1 MQDTRL
7 NNLIAASARQLNGWA
22 ANPWRRTSIQCLAL
36 LLGFFCASAAITTAG
51 QAAVWDM
58 SVTAMMVVGCELIS
72 AIYYARRDRRS
83 DPGLTGDPRS
93 PQLPPTAL
101 PPGDPNGIP
110 NNGILAPRPNRP
122 WIGSLNLFKIGLIY
136 GLFLEGFK
144 LGS

>member
-22 ANPWRRTSIQCLAL
+22 ANPWRRTSIQGFAL

-58 SVTAMMVVGCELIS
+58 SITAVLIVLCEGIS
-72 AIYYARRDRRS
+72 AVYYFRRDRR
-83 DPGLTGDPRS
+83 PPTPDPRQI
-93 PQLPPTAL
+93 PLPPVEGTGNMIAPPARSGRPWLTAL
-101 PPGDPNGIP
+101 
-110 NNGILAPRPNRP
+110 
-122 WIGSLNLFKIGLIY
+122 NLLKIGLTY